1 MKTTNFSKFLALAFA
16 ASSLFLTSC
25 AKDDVVVTPVVKEYA
40 KVMLFHGATN
50 AAAINLVIDGVTKNT
65 DSLKYGSATAY
76 NQVELTG
83 KRIPIGATYAKSGT
97 KIGLVDS
104 ALMSK
109 NVAYSY
115 YVYQENDAAK
125 TVAMI
130 KAVDDLTLPAAGKGR
145 IRFVHL
151 IPDAQVDIDVQLV
164 TPGGV
169 ATTVSNFTKVK
180 FKDILNFIDVTPG
193 TYDVKVKLTGTT
205 QLLFSAANIAI
216 ADGKL
221 YTYIARGYANDIAPR
236 GAVLTVI
243 NNN

>member
-1 MKTTNFSKFLALAFA
+1 MKTMNFSKFLALAFA

-25 AKDDVVVTPVVKEYA
+25 AKDDTTPTPVVKEYA
-40 KVMLFHGATN
+40 KVMLFHGATD

-83 KRIPIGATYAKSGT
+83 KRIPIASTYAKSGT
-97 KIGLVDS
+97 KIGLDS
-104 ALMSK
+104 ALMNK
-109 NVAYSY
+109 NVGYSY
-115 YVYQENDAAK
+115 FVYQENDAAK

-164 TPGGV
+164 APGGV
-169 ATTVSNFTKVK
+169 ATTVNNFTKVK
-180 FKDILNFIDVTPG
+180 FKDILNFIDVAPG
-193 TYDVKVKLTGTT
+193 TYDIKVKLTGTT
-205 QLLFSAANIAI
+205 QLLLSAANIVI

-221 YTYIARGYANDIAPR
+221 YTYIARGYANAIAPR
-236 GAVLTVI
+236 GAVITVI